1 MTTNFIPGLKLS
13 RLFYNEIIKPI
24 LDLSF
29 PSMLHSAAL
38 LGAGSEVLGFDT
50 EMSSDHDWG
59 PRLKLFLDED
69 NFAKNAESVEALI
82 KSNLPIQFRN
92 HPLHWTIDGPS
103 GNTCVELLTIR
114 SFFLDYLGFDIRD
127 NIKPADWLTFPEQKL
142 RTVIGGAIYRD
153 DLGLQSSRE
162 RFQYYPH
169 DVWLY
174 LLAAQWQ
181 RLGQEEHL
189 MGRAGMVGDEI
200 GSALIAAR
208 LVHDVMRLYFL
219 MERQYTPYA
228 KWFGTAFA
236 RLPGADVLIPL
247 LKRVLVAPTWTE
259 RQEFLAPAYE
269 IIATKHNTLQI
280 TEMLDPKVSYFHE
293 RPFLVIGGG
302 RFVNAIREKIT
313 DPVVMRIAGRKLIGS
328 VDQFSDSTDLL
339 NKAHSF
345 RFLYE

>member
-29 PSMLHSAAL
+29 PRMRHSAAL
-38 LGAGSEVLGFDT
+38 IGAGSEVLGFDT

-69 NFAKNAESVEALI
+69 DFAQNAKATEEVL
-82 KSNLPIQFRN
+82 KRNLPDQFRN
-92 HPLHWTIDGPS
+92 YPVHWTIDGPS

-114 SFFLDYLGFDIRD
+114 SFFLDYLDFDIRD
-127 NIKPADWLTFPEQKL
+127 EIKPADWLTFPEQKL
-142 RTVIGGAIYRD
+142 RTVISGDVYRD
-153 DLGLQSSRE
+153 DLGLQASRE
-162 RFQYYPH
+162 RFQYYPQ

-174 LLAAQWQ
+174 LMSAQWQ
-181 RLGQEEHL
+181 RIGQEEHL
-189 MGRAGMVGDEI
+189 MGRAGIAGDEI

-208 LVHDVMRLYFL
+208 LVRDLMRLCFL
-219 MERQYTPYA
+219 MEKQYTPYA
-228 KWFGTAFA
+228 KWLGTAFS
-236 RLPGADVLIPL
+236 RLAGVEVLKPL
-247 LKRVLVAPTWTE
+247 LRRVLLASTWSE

-269 IIATKHNTLQI
+269 ILASKHNALQI
-280 TEMLDPKVSYFHE
+280 TEALPAKVSDFYG

-302 RFVNAIREKIT
+302 RFARALREKIS
-313 DPVVMRIAGRKLIGS
+313 DPAVKQIAERWLIGS

-339 NKAHSF
+339 NKARSL
-345 RFLYE
+345 RFLFE

>member
-1 MTTNFIPGLKLS
+1 MTTNFIPGLELS

-29 PSMLHSAAL
+29 PGMRHSAAL

-69 NFAKNAESVEALI
+69 DFAENVKAIEPLL
-82 KSNLPIQFRN
+82 KSNLPNQFR
-92 HPLHWTIDGPS
+92 HYPVHWTIDGPS
-103 GNTCVELLTIR
+103 GNTCVELLNIR

-127 NIKPADWLTFPEQKL
+127 EIKPADWLTFPEQKL
-142 RTVIGGAIYRD
+142 RTVVGGAIYKD
-153 DLGLQSSRE
+153 DLGLQASCE
-162 RFQYYPH
+162 RFQYYPY

-208 LVHDVMRLYFL
+208 LVRDVMRLCFL
-219 MERQYTPYA
+219 MEKQYAPYA

-236 RLPGADVLIPL
+236 RLPGVEVLVPL
-247 LKRVLVAPTWTE
+247 LHRVLLAPTSSE
-259 RQEFLAPAYE
+259 RQEFLATAYE
-269 IIATKHNTLQI
+269 IIATKHNALQI
-280 TEMLDPKVSYFHE
+280 TEALDPRVSYFHE

-302 RFVNAIREKIT
+302 RFVNAIREKIN
-313 DPVVMRIAGRKLIGS
+313 DPIVKRIAERKLIGS

-339 NKAHSF
+339 KKARSF

>member
-1 MTTNFIPGLKLS
+1 MP
-13 RLFYNEIIKPI
+13 
-24 LDLSF
+24 
-29 PSMLHSAAL
+29 HSAGL
-38 LGAGSEVLGFDT
+38 IGAGSEVLGFDT

-69 NFAKNAESVEALI
+69 NFAENAKSIETLL
-82 KSNLPIQFRN
+82 KSNLPHQFR
-92 HPLHWTIDGPS
+92 HYPVHWTIDGPS

-127 NIKPADWLTFPEQKL
+127 DIKPGDWLTFPEQKL

-153 DLGLQSSRE
+153 DLGLQASRE

-200 GSALIAAR
+200 GSALLAAR
-208 LVHDVMRLYFL
+208 LVRDVMRLCFL
-219 MERQYTPYA
+219 MEKQYAPYA

-236 RLPGADVLIPL
+236 QLPNVEALKPL
-247 LKRVLVAPTWTE
+247 LQRVLVAPTWIE

-269 IIATKHNTLQI
+269 IIATKHNALQI
-280 TEMLDPKVSYFHE
+280 TETLDPKVSYFHE

-302 RFVNAIREKIT
+302 RFVNAIREKIS
-313 DPVVMRIAGRKLIGS
+313 DPVVKRIADRKLIGS

-339 NKAHSF
+339 KKARSL
-345 RFLYE
+345 RSLYE